1 MSLPDGY
8 GQIYC
13 STWWGDYRNIQRS
26 IVDKPDCILPSAVQN
41 FITRTEADGATV
53 EGKECLANS
62 LLDLGYDANN
72 NKTDIIVQAYAVR
85 VAADSGTLESR
96 TCLENTIYNLIT
108 I

>member
-1 MSLPDGY
+1 MSFGA
-8 GQIYC
+8 IYC
-13 STWWGDYRNIQRS
+13 QTWWGDYKNVQYS
-26 IVDKPDCILPSAVQN
+26 ISDKPDCMLPSAEQN

-96 TCLENTIYNLIT
+96 TCVENTIYNLIT